1 MSTAEEPAETA
12 GNEKALDPFIREQLE
27 SIVDPQELRRQGTG
41 FLDEIARGAA
51 TLVERLLPGEIHVRV
66 SNPGGDRRGRTVVEV
81 LVADQ
86 VFLVDSFRLSLNR
99 FELRILRLLHPLLP
113 IERDDDGSVARLGKR
128 AVPRLR
134 ESYIY
139 AELPLVESQARR
151 DEIECELRRVLASA
165 QSVVTDHVQMLEEL
179 HKHAELLD
187 SAAAKLG
194 LDPDQ
199 GLMGFLR
206 WLADDNYVFVGYRHY
221 EVCRRDGS
229 WEVKTDPSSGL
240 GVLRDRA
247 DSRFVKGA
255 RGADIP
261 PLVRARLDD
270 TRLVYFDKSR
280 AEATIHRHGRL
291 DSISIKMFDDSGELI
306 GFGRF
311 VGMLTHQ
318 AIRTR
323 PSAIPLLAQK
333 RELVIDAIGAEEG
346 SYTYKAVIAAF
357 DSLPV
362 EFLFP
367 RDVPDIEAAV
377 VRILKAS
384 ENHQVE
390 VCVVLNARDRS
401 FFLSVVLPRGLY
413 NERLRHDIHEL
424 LLERYHASYVDDRSS
439 FVDDDIALMHF
450 FCSCPE
456 AIDLKALEALES
468 DIHEQAEP
476 WGNRLERALLTSCP
490 AERAGRLHDE
500 YASAFPEEYRL
511 VMPPGEAA
519 LDVEQLEQLRWGK
532 ARVGLRLS
540 VREEGG
546 EKTYRLKVYQIDRP
560 YLTDLLPVLDRFG
573 FRVIDAALTEVANG
587 QGDSSW
593 IVAFRIEELCG
604 FGPAG
609 QELEERVL
617 DGLSAA
623 LSGYIEGDSLNR
635 LILSAGLDWR
645 SVDLLRAYLAYSRQ
659 IGNDVL
665 RSVARDSL
673 LRYPEATRALL
684 GLVRA
689 RFDPDVSGDRSEV
702 EAEASRCLELERDPI
717 PTAGDDQVFSI
728 LTNLIKS
735 TSRTSFFTEQK
746 PDARHLVAFKI
757 DSTRVDGMPSPRP
770 WAEIYVHSVVME
782 GIHLRGGPVAR
793 GGVRWSDR
801 EQDLRT
807 EILGLMK
814 TQMVK
819 NGLIV
824 PVGSKGGFVLKQRI
838 EDPTRQRYEAKRQYV
853 RFISALLAV
862 TDNIVGAEVVPPE
875 RVVRHDGN
883 DPYLVVAAD
892 RGTADLSDVANGLA
906 EDNGFWLG
914 DAFASG
920 GSRGYDHKKQ
930 GITARGAWVCVQR
943 HFLEMGIDI
952 DKEPYTIAGIGD
964 MSGDVFGNGLLLAR
978 RGSLQAAFDHQHVFL
993 DPDPDP
999 EAALHERKRLFEM
1012 PGSSWDDYDRAKI
1025 SRGGGVYERSAKKI
1039 ALSPEAR
1046 RVLMVEE
1053 ASLSGEELVRAILKM
1068 PVDLLWN
1075 GGIGTYVKA
1084 SSESHEDVGDRANA
1098 SVRIDASELRARVAG
1113 EGGNLGFTQLARV
1126 ECALGGV
1133 RINTDALDNSGG
1145 VALSDIEV
1153 NFKVM
1158 LAPCCAEG
1166 NLSVDERDE
1175 LLRSCVDKA
1184 KGAVLSHNASQSRC
1198 ASMDLLRNG
1207 EDPERMWLAMRFLV
1221 DRADLDPKV
1230 EFLPN
1235 LENLRKRELAAG
1247 GTRGF
1252 TRPELSIL
1260 LGYTK
1265 MFVKRELTASKI
1277 LSHRSLDG
1285 LFQSY
1290 FPSEMH
1296 SDFSHAIARHRL
1308 REEIT
1313 ATCLTNRVIDRAG
1326 VTLVPELA
1334 GALGVGAA
1342 DVIAAYYTADRVLGG
1357 DRLRA
1362 EISAQGVDEASRLR
1376 TELAF
1381 GASVRQL
1388 AWRLLGLEGRSLLDE
1403 DELPRWSEAA
1413 QVLCDDLTNWASE
1426 TEAAR
1431 VDSHAGTLEEA
1442 GFTPELS
1449 RELACKAATVD
1460 VLGALPLS
1468 LRAQVPLLDAVALQ
1482 RKVGGVTRITWL
1494 LEHLRSAE
1502 RADGWG
1508 RATADV
1514 LYIEMLDVQRS
1525 LTERMLDSASTADPL
1540 DAWCTEK
1547 SAYLHQ
1553 IEATAAQVEATQ
1565 DRGLASLTFLAQRI
1579 RRLR

>member
-206 WLADDNYVFVGYRHY
+206 WLTDDNYVFVGYRHY

-659 IGNDVL
+659 SRGVTL
-665 RSVARDSL
+665 
-673 LRYPEATRALL
+673 P
-684 GLVRA
+684 RA
-689 RFDPDVSGDRSEV
+689 RARPHPDGGGRSGLLDPHESDQEHLAHELLYRTEARCAAPRRLQDR
-702 EAEASRCLELERDPI
+702 LD
-717 PTAGDDQVFSI
+717 AGG
-728 LTNLIKS
+728 
-735 TSRTSFFTEQK
+735 
-746 PDARHLVAFKI
+746 RHALAQAV
-757 DSTRVDGMPSPRP
+757 
-770 WAEIYVHSVVME
+770 
-782 GIHLRGGPVAR
+782 GG
-793 GGVRWSDR
+793 
-801 EQDLRT
+801 DLR
-807 EILGLMK
+807 
-814 TQMVK
+814 
-819 NGLIV
+819 
-824 PVGSKGGFVLKQRI
+824 
-838 EDPTRQRYEAKRQYV
+838 
-853 RFISALLAV
+853 
-862 TDNIVGAEVVPPE
+862 
-875 RVVRHDGN
+875 
-883 DPYLVVAAD
+883 
-892 RGTADLSDVANGLA
+892 
-906 EDNGFWLG
+906 
-914 DAFASG
+914 
-920 GSRGYDHKKQ
+920 
-930 GITARGAWVCVQR
+930 
-943 HFLEMGIDI
+943 
-952 DKEPYTIAGIGD
+952 
-964 MSGDVFGNGLLLAR
+964 
-978 RGSLQAAFDHQHVFL
+978 
-993 DPDPDP
+993 
-999 EAALHERKRLFEM
+999 
-1012 PGSSWDDYDRAKI
+1012 
-1025 SRGGGVYERSAKKI
+1025 
-1039 ALSPEAR
+1039 
-1046 RVLMVEE
+1046 
-1053 ASLSGEELVRAILKM
+1053 
-1068 PVDLLWN
+1068 
-1075 GGIGTYVKA
+1075 
-1084 SSESHEDVGDRANA
+1084 
-1098 SVRIDASELRARVAG
+1098 
-1113 EGGNLGFTQLARV
+1113 
-1126 ECALGGV
+1126 ALGGDG
-1133 RINTDALDNSGG
+1133 RHPSARWPRRSRRRALERSR
-1145 VALSDIEV
+1145 AR
-1153 NFKVM
+1153 
-1158 LAPCCAEG
+1158 LAH
-1166 NLSVDERDE
+1166 RDP
-1175 LLRSCVDKA
+1175 
-1184 KGAVLSHNASQSRC
+1184 GA
-1198 ASMDLLRNG
+1198 D
-1207 EDPERMWLAMRFLV
+1207 EDPDGKEWP
-1221 DRADLDPKV
+1221 DRP
-1230 EFLPN
+1230 
-1235 LENLRKRELAAG
+1235 
-1247 GTRGF
+1247 RG
-1252 TRPELSIL
+1252 
-1260 LGYTK
+1260 
-1265 MFVKRELTASKI
+1265 V
-1277 LSHRSLDG
+1277 
-1285 LFQSY
+1285 
-1290 FPSEMH
+1290 
-1296 SDFSHAIARHRL
+1296 
-1308 REEIT
+1308 
-1313 ATCLTNRVIDRAG
+1313 
-1326 VTLVPELA
+1326 
-1334 GALGVGAA
+1334 
-1342 DVIAAYYTADRVLGG
+1342 
-1357 DRLRA
+1357 
-1362 EISAQGVDEASRLR
+1362 
-1376 TELAF
+1376 
-1381 GASVRQL
+1381 
-1388 AWRLLGLEGRSLLDE
+1388 EGRVRSQ
-1403 DELPRWSEAA
+1403 AA
-1413 QVLCDDLTNWASE
+1413 H
-1426 TEAAR
+1426 R
-1431 VDSHAGTLEEA
+1431 G
-1442 GFTPELS
+1442 P
-1449 RELACKAATVD
+1449 
-1460 VLGALPLS
+1460 
-1468 LRAQVPLLDAVALQ
+1468 
-1482 RKVGGVTRITWL
+1482 
-1494 LEHLRSAE
+1494 
-1502 RADGWG
+1502 
-1508 RATADV
+1508 
-1514 LYIEMLDVQRS
+1514 
-1525 LTERMLDSASTADPL
+1525 DSAA
-1540 DAWCTEK
+1540 
-1547 SAYLHQ
+1547 
-1553 IEATAAQVEATQ
+1553 V
-1565 DRGLASLTFLAQRI
+1565 RGQAPVRSVHLGTPRGHRQH
-1579 RRLR
+1579 RRCGGGPSRARGSPRRE